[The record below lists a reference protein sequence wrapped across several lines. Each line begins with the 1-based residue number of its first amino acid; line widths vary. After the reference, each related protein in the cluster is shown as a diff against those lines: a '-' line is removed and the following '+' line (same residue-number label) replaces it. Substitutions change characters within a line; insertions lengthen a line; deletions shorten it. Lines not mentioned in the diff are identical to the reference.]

1 VRKYLELSDLELL
14 QKIIKKDARALEEL
28 YERYSPVIYAIIKKI
43 IGEDKNAEEII
54 IKVFMILWN
63 RANLFPLHTQN
74 VYVWLIYLTRNLA
87 IDTLR
92 RKLDPDNSLVYNDEY
107 ELKYILPVIDGKI
120 DPLDLK
126 TALEIKLKFDDELNK
141 LSEEQKQ
148 IIHLSFYEGY
158 TIDEISEKL
167 FVPVV
172 KMREKISDC
181 VFQLRKNLLSE

>member
-1 VRKYLELSDLELL
+1 MRKYLELSDLELL

-126 TALEIKLKFDDELNK
+126 TAFEIKLKFDDELNK

>member
-1 VRKYLELSDLELL
+1 MRKYLELSDLELL